1 MVSNPR
7 QLIGE
12 ILVEMGFTD
21 LRAINEARRVQMVK
35 PERRLGELLVE
46 MGSIRPEQL
55 STALARQ
62 FQSQAPHP

>member
-1 MVSNPR
+1 VR
-7 QLIGE
+7 DQRRLIGE

-21 LRAINEARRVQMVK
+21 IHSINEARRAQMNT
-35 PERRLGELLVE
+35 PDRRLGELLIE
-46 MGSIRPEQL
+46 MGCIRPEQL

>member
-1 MVSNPR
+1 
-7 QLIGE
+7 LIGE

-21 LRAINEARRVQMVK
+21 IRSINEARRVQMIN

-46 MGSIRPEQL
+46 MGCIRPEHL

-62 FQSQAPHP
+62 FQSQAPPP